1 MLRNLKGVY
10 AEREQWDKAVRCCD
24 RLLILDALGVSEY
37 RDRGMCYLHLGHVR
51 GAREDWQRYLA
62 LMPQA
67 DDAEEIALK
76 LAELGVATPRLN

>member
-1 MLRNLKGVY
+1 
-10 AEREQWDKAVRCCD
+10 
-24 RLLILDALGVSEY
+24 
-37 RDRGMCYLHLGHVR
+37 VR

-76 LAELGVATPRLN
+76 LTELGSATPMLN